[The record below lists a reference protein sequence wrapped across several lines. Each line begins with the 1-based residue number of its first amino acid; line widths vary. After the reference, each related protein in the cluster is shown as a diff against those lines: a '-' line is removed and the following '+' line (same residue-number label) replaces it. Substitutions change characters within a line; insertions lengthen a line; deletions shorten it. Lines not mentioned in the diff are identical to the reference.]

1 VKKFVLGLQHLLAA
15 FGATILVPLLVGID
29 PKLALFSAGV
39 GTLIFHICTK
49 MKVPVFLGSSF
60 AFVAPLITVFTQTG
74 DYAYAAGG
82 SVVAGALYL
91 VFAMIVK
98 IVGVEKISKL
108 FPPHIV
114 GTMIIII
121 GMTLA
126 PTAVSMASE
135 NWIIALVALST
146 ALLISTLTKGFVS
159 NLSVIIGMSVGYIV
173 ASLMGEVDFSILK
186 AGSVFA
192 VPEFVIPKFR
202 LDAIL
207 IIAPVVLA
215 TFMEHI
221 GDITTNGSV
230 VGKDF
235 VKDPGLHRT
244 LIGDGLAT
252 MFAGL
257 MGSVPN
263 TTYSENTGVLAIT
276 KNYDPRTLRI
286 AAVLAIAF
294 SFFNKAGLFLQ
305 TIPHAVIG
313 GVSFILF
320 GMIASIG
327 VKTLANSK
335 VNFDNPKVLMIIAV
349 MLTIGLGGV
358 KITIGNFE
366 MAGVALSSL
375 VGISLN
381 LILPDELLKKADKK
395 VKVSDK
401 KEYIEIK

>member
-1 VKKFVLGLQHLLAA
+1 VKKFILGLQHLLAA

-39 GTLIFHICTK
+39 GTLIFHFCTK

-60 AFVAPLITVFTQTG
+60 AFVVPLITVFTKTG

-82 SVVAGALYL
+82 FVVAGALYL

-98 IVGVEKISKL
+98 IVGVEKVSKL

-159 NLSVIIGMSVGYIV
+159 NLSVILGISAGYLA
-173 ASLMGEVDFSILK
+173 ASLMGEIDFSILQV
-186 AGSVFA
+186 GPVFA

-230 VGKDF
+230 VGKNF
-235 VKDPGLHRT
+235 IKDPGLHRT

-257 MGSVPN
+257 VGSVPN

-375 VGISLN
+375 IGILLN
-381 LILPDELLKKADKK
+381 LILPDELLKKSDKK

>member
-1 VKKFVLGLQHLLAA
+1 
-15 FGATILVPLLVGID
+15 
-29 PKLALFSAGV
+29 
-39 GTLIFHICTK
+39 
-49 MKVPVFLGSSF
+49 
-60 AFVAPLITVFTQTG
+60 
-74 DYAYAAGG
+74 
-82 SVVAGALYL
+82 
-91 VFAMIVK
+91 
-98 IVGVEKISKL
+98 
-108 FPPHIV
+108 
-114 GTMIIII
+114 MIIII

-263 TTYSENTGVLAIT
+263 TTYSENTGGVLAIT

-327 VKTLANSK
+327 GVKTLANSK

-349 MLTIGLGGV
+349 MLTIGLGGGV

-381 LILPDELLKKADKK
+381 LILPDELLKK
-395 VKVSDK
+395 SR
-401 KEYIEIK
+401 